1 VSLRATISRLE
12 RSITAVRAAQPPVCM
27 ILEPRDDEPAEAWRA
42 RLAEAERRIEAV
54 KATGHRGFLIIVD
67 REDEA

>member
-42 RLAEAERRIEAV
+42 RLA
-54 KATGHRGFLIIVD
+54 
-67 REDEA
+67 